1 MHESSIH
8 SCAGGTIEGYN
19 RPVIDLNEMV
29 CFAHVVDQGSF
40 AAAARRLRIPPSTM
54 SRTIAALE
62 RRLGA
67 RLLERTTRKLRL
79 TDAGAQYH
87 ERCRRIVAE
96 AEEADRLMA
105 ARASRAQGTVRV
117 SVPEAFVERLL
128 APAVTRLLATYPDVR
143 VECLTDD
150 RYVDLVGER
159 IDVALRVLS
168 PRDRSA
174 QGARRLGETSPVL
187 CASPA
192 YLEARGAPRAPEGLS
207 SHALCAFG
215 RDRSAFSLRLVDR
228 AGRAVRVRAVPRLLT
243 TSDAH
248 LRSACLGAAGIALLP
263 PFVVDA
269 DLRAGR
275 LVRVLPRWT
284 GPALRLFAVTPSAR
298 AVPAHVRVFLDLLYE
313 HVSQHPRLLDAAA

>member
-1 MHESSIH
+1 M
-8 SCAGGTIEGYN
+8 
-19 RPVIDLNEMV
+19 IDLNEMV

-96 AEEADRLMA
+96 AEEADRLME

-159 IDVALRVLS
+159 M
-168 PRDRSA
+168 
-174 QGARRLGETSPVL
+174 
-187 CASPA
+187 
-192 YLEARGAPRAPEGLS
+192 
-207 SHALCAFG
+207 
-215 RDRSAFSLRLVDR
+215 
-228 AGRAVRVRAVPRLLT
+228 
-243 TSDAH
+243 
-248 LRSACLGAAGIALLP
+248 
-263 PFVVDA
+263 
-269 DLRAGR
+269 
-275 LVRVLPRWT
+275 
-284 GPALRLFAVTPSAR
+284 FAVTPSAR
-298 AVPAHVRVFLDLLYE
+298 AAPAHVRVFLDLLYE
-313 HVSQHPRLLDAAA
+313 HVRQHPRLLDAAA

>member
-1 MHESSIH
+1 M
-8 SCAGGTIEGYN
+8 
-19 RPVIDLNEMV
+19 VDLNEMV
-29 CFAHVVDQGSF
+29 CFAHVVGDGSF

-54 SRTIAALE
+54 SRKIAGLE

-79 TDAGAQYH
+79 TDAGTQYY
-87 ERCRRIVAE
+87 ERCRRVVAE
-96 AEEADRLMA
+96 AEEADRLML
-105 ARASRAQGTVRV
+105 ARASRAQGTVRI
-117 SVPEAFVERLL
+117 SVPEVFVERLL

-168 PRDRSA
+168 PKDRSA
-174 QGARRLGETSPVL
+174 LGARRLGETSPVL

-192 YLEARGAPRAPEGLS
+192 YLEARGAPRAPEGLP

-215 RDRSAFSLRLVDR
+215 RDRSAFSFRLIDR
-228 AGRAVRVRAVPRLLT
+228 AGRAVRIRAVPRLLT
-243 TSDAH
+243 TSDVH
-248 LRSACLGAAGIALLP
+248 LRSACLAAAGIALIP

-269 DLRAGR
+269 DLRSGR

-284 GPALRLFAVTPSAR
+284 GAALTLFAVTPQAR
-298 AVPAHVRVFLDLLYE
+298 AVPTHVRVFLDILYE
-313 HVSQHPRLLDAAA
+313 HVRQPPQLLLPGGPSRVADV

>member
-1 MHESSIH
+1 M
-8 SCAGGTIEGYN
+8 
-19 RPVIDLNEMV
+19 VDLNEMV
-29 CFAHVVDQGSF
+29 CFAHVVGHGSF
-40 AAAARRLRIPPSTM
+40 AAAARRLQIPPSTM
-54 SRTIAALE
+54 SRKIAALE

-79 TDAGAQYH
+79 TDAGVQYH

-96 AEEADRLMA
+96 AEEADRLMQ
-105 ARASRAQGTVRV
+105 ARSSRAQGTVRV
-117 SVPEAFVERLL
+117 SVPEVFVAPLL
-128 APAVTRLLATYPDVR
+128 APAVTRLLSTYPDVR

-168 PRDRSA
+168 PKDRSA
-174 QGARRLGETSPVL
+174 LGARRLGETSPVL

-192 YLEARGAPRAPEGLS
+192 YLEARGAPRAPDGLS

-215 RDRSAFSLRLVDR
+215 RDRGAFSFRLIDR
-228 AGRAVRVRAVPRLLT
+228 AGRAVRVRAAPRLVT

-248 LRSACLGAAGIALLP
+248 LRSACLDGAGIALIP
-263 PFVVDA
+263 PFVVEP
-269 DLRAGR
+269 DLRSGR

-284 GPALRLFAVTPSAR
+284 GPRLSLFAVTPQAR
-298 AVPAHVRVFLDLLYE
+298 AAPTHVRVFLDLLYE
-313 HVSQHPRLLDAAA
+313 HVRQHPQLLGAA